1 MFAMKDAEKKMLIN
15 EIIEM
20 LWECEDMN
28 LIRLVYLSL
37 LKS

>member
-1 MFAMKDAEKKMLIN
+1 MMNAEKKMLIN

>member
-1 MFAMKDAEKKMLIN
+1 MFVMKNAEKKMLIN